1 MVAGSEGVSSSCCH
15 SSADTLAASLVPGCI
30 IPLVTITLL
39 LSELPVW
46 TLAATRGHVKL
57 T

>member
-1 MVAGSEGVSSSCCH
+1 MVAGGEGVSSSCCH
-15 SSADTLAASLVPGCI
+15 SSADALAASLVPGCI
-30 IPLVTITLL
+30 ISLVTITLL
-39 LSELPVW
+39 LSKLPVW